1 MTNWHIGVIGFGNI
15 AQALIGGLLKVH
27 AIDPG
32 KVHVCAAH
40 ADKLYKNAAKFH
52 INPYQTAQ
60 EVIEKSDVVI
70 LAVKPYQMEKVVAP
84 IKELL
89 KDKIVV
95 SVASGWMFERLETIL
110 TAGTHHITISPNTP
124 VAVAEG
130 IIIVQ
135 DMHSLTDFEFEELMR
150 LLKQTALVEVLDAE
164 HMSIAGTLSGATP
177 AYAAMFIEA
186 LGDAGVKHGLT
197 RAAAYR
203 LASQM
208 LAGTGKLYLEHQNH
222 PGAMKDAVCSP
233 GGITIVGVEA
243 LEQNGFRYAVMSA
256 IDACQNKKQS

>member
-1 MTNWHIGVIGFGNI
+1 MTMWNIGVIGFGNI
-15 AQALIGGLLKVH
+15 AQALIGGLLKVK
-27 AIDPG
+27 AIEPDQ
-32 KVHVCAAH
+32 VHVCAAH
-40 ADKLYKNAAKFH
+40 YEKLCMTAEKYGVH
-52 INPYQTAQ
+52 PYRTAE
-60 EVIEKSDVVI
+60 EVISNSDVVI
-70 LAVKPYQMEKVVAP
+70 LAVKPYQMEKVVTP
-84 IKELL
+84 IKTMLI
-89 KDKIVV
+89 DKIVV
-95 SVASGWMFERLETIL
+95 SVASGWMFDRFETVL
-110 TAGTHHITISPNTP
+110 SEGTHHISTSPNTP

-135 DMHSLTDFEFEELMR
+135 DKHSLTDDEFNNLMDLFE
-150 LLKQTALVEVLDAE
+150 KVALVEVLDID

-197 RAAAYR
+197 RASAYR

-233 GGITIVGVEA
+233 GGITIAGVEA

-256 IDACQNKKQS
+256 INACQNKKS

>member
-1 MTNWHIGVIGFGNI
+1 MWNIGVIGFGNI
-15 AQALIGGLLKVH
+15 AQALIGGLLKVK
-27 AIDPG
+27 AIEPDQ
-32 KVHVCAAH
+32 VHVCAAH
-40 ADKLYKNAAKFH
+40 YEKLCMTAEKYRVH
-52 INPYQTAQ
+52 PYRTAE
-60 EVIEKSDVVI
+60 EVISNSDVVI
-70 LAVKPYQMEKVVAP
+70 LAVKPYQMEKVVTP
-84 IKELL
+84 IKTMLI
-89 KDKIVV
+89 DKIVV
-95 SVASGWMFERLETIL
+95 SVASGWMFDRFETVL
-110 TAGTHHITISPNTP
+110 SEGTHHISTSPNTP

-135 DMHSLTDFEFEELMR
+135 DKHSLTDDEFNNLMDLFE
-150 LLKQTALVEVLDAE
+150 KVALVEVLDID

-197 RAAAYR
+197 RASAYR

-233 GGITIVGVEA
+233 GGITIAGVEA

-256 IDACQNKKQS
+256 INACQNKKS

>member
-1 MTNWHIGVIGFGNI
+1 MTNWNLGVIGFGNI
-15 AQALIGGLLKVH
+15 AQALIGGLLKVQ
-27 AIDPG
+27 AVDSD

-40 ADKLYKNAAKFH
+40 YDKLCRNAEKFQVH
-52 INPYQTAQ
+52 PYQTAE

-84 IKELL
+84 IKGLL
-89 KDKIVV
+89 KDKLVV
-95 SVASGWMFERLETIL
+95 SVASGWMFDRFETIL
-110 TAGTHHITISPNTP
+110 EANTHHITISPNTP
-124 VAVAEG
+124 TAVAEG

-135 DMHSLTDFEFEELMR
+135 DKHSLTDFEFELLIE
-150 LLKQTALVEVLDAE
+150 LLKKTALVEVLDAE

-197 RAAAYR
+197 RASAYR

-208 LAGTGKLYLEHQNH
+208 LAGTGKLYLEHQDH

-256 IDACQNKKQS
+256 IDACQNKKQQ

>member
-1 MTNWHIGVIGFGNI
+1 MTMWNIGVIGFGNI
-15 AQALIGGLLKVH
+15 AQALIGGLLKVK
-27 AIDPG
+27 AIEPDQ
-32 KVHVCAAH
+32 VHVCAAH
-40 ADKLYKNAAKFH
+40 YEKLCMTAEKYGVH
-52 INPYQTAQ
+52 PYRTAE
-60 EVIEKSDVVI
+60 EVISNSDVVI
-70 LAVKPYQMEKVVAP
+70 LAVKPYQMEKVVTP
-84 IKELL
+84 IKTMLI
-89 KDKIVV
+89 DKIVV
-95 SVASGWMFERLETIL
+95 SVASGWMFDRFEAVLSE
-110 TAGTHHITISPNTP
+110 GTHHISTSPNTP

-135 DMHSLTDFEFEELMR
+135 DKHSLTDDEFNNLMDLFE
-150 LLKQTALVEVLDAE
+150 KVALVEVLDID

-197 RAAAYR
+197 RASAYR

-233 GGITIVGVEA
+233 GGITIAGVEA

-256 IDACQNKKQS
+256 INACQNKKS

>member
-1 MTNWHIGVIGFGNI
+1 MTNWKIGVIGFGNI
-15 AQALIGGLLKVH
+15 AQALIGGLLKVQ
-27 AIDPG
+27 AIDPEQ
-32 KVHVCAAH
+32 VFVCAAH
-40 ADKLYKNAAKFH
+40 VDKLRMNAEKYGVHAC
-52 INPYQTAQ
+52 QDAE

-70 LAVKPYQMEKVVAP
+70 LAVKPYQMEKVVTP
-84 IKELL
+84 LKSLL

-95 SVASGWMFERLETIL
+95 SVASGWMFDRFEGLLEK
-110 TAGTHHITISPNTP
+110 GTHHISTSPNTP

-130 IIIVQ
+130 IIIVE
-135 DMHSLTDFEFEELMR
+135 DKHSLSDEEFKHLVQLFE
-150 LLKQTALVEVLDAE
+150 QVALVEILDID
-164 HMSIAGTLSGATP
+164 HMGIAGTLSGATP

-197 RAAAYR
+197 RASAYR

-256 IDACQNKKQS
+256 INACQSKKAG

>member
-1 MTNWHIGVIGFGNI
+1 MTMWNIGVIGFGNI
-15 AQALIGGLLKVH
+15 AQALIGGLLKVK
-27 AIDPG
+27 AIEPDQ
-32 KVHVCAAH
+32 VHVCAAH
-40 ADKLYKNAAKFH
+40 YEKLCMTAEKYGVH
-52 INPYQTAQ
+52 PYRTAE
-60 EVIEKSDVVI
+60 EVISNSDVVI
-70 LAVKPYQMEKVVAP
+70 LAVKPYQMEKVVTP
-84 IKELL
+84 IKTMLT
-89 KDKIVV
+89 DKIVV
-95 SVASGWMFERLETIL
+95 SVASGWMFDRFETVL
-110 TAGTHHITISPNTP
+110 SEGTHHISTSPNTP

-135 DMHSLTDFEFEELMR
+135 DKHSLSDDEFNNLMDLFE
-150 LLKQTALVEVLDAE
+150 KVALVEVLDID

-197 RAAAYR
+197 RASAYR

-233 GGITIVGVEA
+233 GGITIAGVEA

-256 IDACQNKKQS
+256 INACQNKKS

>member
-1 MTNWHIGVIGFGNI
+1 MTMWNIGVIGFGNI
-15 AQALIGGLLKVH
+15 AQALIGGLLKVK
-27 AIDPG
+27 AIEPDQ
-32 KVHVCAAH
+32 VHVCAAH
-40 ADKLYKNAAKFH
+40 YEKLCMTAEKYGVH
-52 INPYQTAQ
+52 PYRTAE
-60 EVIEKSDVVI
+60 EVISNSDVVI
-70 LAVKPYQMEKVVAP
+70 LAVKPYQMEKVVTP
-84 IKELL
+84 IKTMLI
-89 KDKIVV
+89 DKIVV
-95 SVASGWMFERLETIL
+95 SVASGWMFDRFETVL
-110 TAGTHHITISPNTP
+110 SEGTHHISTSPNTP

-135 DMHSLTDFEFEELMR
+135 DKHSLTDDEFNNLMDLFE
-150 LLKQTALVEVLDAE
+150 KVALVEVLDID

-197 RAAAYR
+197 RASAYR

-208 LAGTGKLYLEHQNH
+208 LAGTGKLYLKHQNH

-233 GGITIVGVEA
+233 GGITIAGVEA

-256 IDACQNKKQS
+256 INACQNKKS

>member
-1 MTNWHIGVIGFGNI
+1 MTTWNIGVIGFGNI
-15 AQALIGGLLKVH
+15 AQALIGGLLKVK
-27 AIDPG
+27 AIEPDQ
-32 KVHVCAAH
+32 VHVCAAH
-40 ADKLYKNAAKFH
+40 YEKLCMTAEKYGVH
-52 INPYQTAQ
+52 PYRTAE
-60 EVIEKSDVVI
+60 EVISNSDVVI
-70 LAVKPYQMEKVVAP
+70 LAVKPYQMEKVVTP
-84 IKELL
+84 IKTMLI
-89 KDKIVV
+89 DKIVV
-95 SVASGWMFERLETIL
+95 SVASGWMFDRFETVL
-110 TAGTHHITISPNTP
+110 SEGTHHISTSPNTP

-135 DMHSLTDFEFEELMR
+135 DKHSLTDDEFNNLMDLFE
-150 LLKQTALVEVLDAE
+150 KVALVEVLDID

-197 RAAAYR
+197 RASAYR

-233 GGITIVGVEA
+233 GGITIAGVEA

-256 IDACQNKKQS
+256 INACQNKKSQ